1 MLMVVV
7 VAVVVT
13 VAVLIRISIV
23 ESIYITYLFFLRRS
37 LLFPPSYPSN
47 MLLLDDI

>member
-7 VAVVVT
+7 VAVV
-13 VAVLIRISIV
+13 IKISIV
-23 ESIYITYLFFLRRS
+23 KSIYITYLFFLRRS

-47 MLLLDDI
+47 MLLLVDT